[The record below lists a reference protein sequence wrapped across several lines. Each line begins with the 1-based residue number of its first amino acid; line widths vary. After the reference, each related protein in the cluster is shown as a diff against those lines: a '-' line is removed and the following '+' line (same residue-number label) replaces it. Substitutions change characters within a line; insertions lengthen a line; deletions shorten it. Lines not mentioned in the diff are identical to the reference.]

1 VLRMLL
7 DRGRAAFS
15 RALAAALSAALAYW
29 LAHLLF
35 KQPQPIFAA
44 ISALI
49 CLAPGIPDHL
59 RQGANLLVGV
69 TIGILVG
76 ELAFLI
82 PYDLAPHLLGEV
94 RLAVA
99 TFIAMMLAS
108 LFGLAPVV
116 PIQAGASAMLVLLL
130 GPQNAGLARFL
141 DVILGVV
148 IGVIVAIVF
157 FHGRRKD

>member
-1 VLRMLL
+1 MLQTL
-7 DRGRAAFS
+7 LERGRAAFS

-35 KQPQPIFAA
+35 GQPQPLFAA

-69 TIGILVG
+69 TVGILVG

-82 PYDLAPHLLGEV
+82 PYEWGEV
-94 RLAVA
+94 RLASA
-99 TFIAMMLAS
+99 TFLAMMLAS

-116 PIQAGASAMLVLLL
+116 PIQAGVSAMLVLLM
-130 GPQNAGLARFL
+130 GPQSAGLARFL

-148 IGVIVAIVF
+148 VGVTVAIVF
-157 FHGRRKD
+157 FRTRRED